1 MASSMRLTWL
11 CCLIAILGCEKKTM
25 IPEKEFVEYVLANVE
40 KIPTL
45 KRVKCPVTP
54 DSPNEFC
61 YGLNL
66 NLVDFAQ
73 NLRKSMHDEY
83 QDPPFFQPPMGAY
96 IGRERAKYITL
107 KRDDQKYFSV
117 TYTPSSEDHIKSEE
131 EMGSDMSSV
140 KGFDAY
146 IRIYF
151 VDPTK

>member
-1 MASSMRLTWL
+1 VKKLVFVALF
-11 CCLIAILGCEKKTM
+11 ILFGRKKEIT
-25 IPEKEFVEYVLANVE
+25 ISENEFVNYVLTNVK

-66 NLVDFAQ
+66 SLVDFAQ
-73 NLRKSMHDEY
+73 NLRKSMYDEY
-83 QDPPFFQPPMGAY
+83 RDPPYFQPPMGAY

-117 TYTPSSEDHIKSEE
+117 TYTPSSKDHIESEE

-140 KGFDAY
+140 KGFVGY